1 MPMVKILNSYGEA
14 ILVHIEEEAIQK
26 LPKNAKRKLLK
37 HGKIGKVTYKRIFNE
52 AERVVPLT
60 ATAKG
65 NKGISGDYYHY
76 FDSHNQCRNPLNV
89 LIQQGLLT

>member
-14 ILVHIEEEAIQK
+14 RCVHIEEEAINK

-37 HGKIGKVTYKRIFNE
+37 HGKIGKVTFKRIFNE

-76 FDSHNQCRNPLNV
+76 YDSHNDCRNPLNV
-89 LIQQGLLT
+89 LLQKGLLT